1 MKTIDLVRKRLIDQI
16 MVTENVDLLNA
27 IDSIFQSVK
36 KNENIS
42 LDPTQ
47 IEMLIM
53 SENDIEN
60 GNFVSE
66 SELNKQDSSWMD

>member
-60 GNFVSE
+60 GDFVSE